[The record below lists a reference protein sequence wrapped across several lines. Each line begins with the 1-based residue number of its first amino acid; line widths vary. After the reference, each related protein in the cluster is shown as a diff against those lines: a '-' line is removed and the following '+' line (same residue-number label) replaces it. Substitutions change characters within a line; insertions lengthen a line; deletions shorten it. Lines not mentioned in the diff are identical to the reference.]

1 MELGAT
7 GMTVQQV
14 TMQYL
19 RPFVDGPFRCEV
31 TVERQGRTMAN
42 TTVRMWSGG
51 KLAGLVLASMA
62 HRRPVG
68 EKLHVGAGPR
78 RGALRPRR
86 GAAPLRVRPARPRTG
101 VVPAPD
107 HGGRRSR
114 PGPGRWVVL
123 PRTPELID
131 HRWGVL
137 LADLWTP
144 AIYHMWPTGHIA
156 QSADLTYHARVEL
169 PPDAYEPGTPLLV
182 VLTTRSSQGGF
193 VDEDAEIWSPDG
205 RLLGLGRQSRYVHA

>member
-1 MELGAT
+1 ME
-7 GMTVQQV
+7 
-14 TMQYL
+14 
-19 RPFVDGPFRCEV
+19 VDGR
-31 TVERQGRTMAN
+31 
-42 TTVRMWSGG
+42 
-51 KLAGLVLASMA
+51 
-62 HRRPVG
+62 
-68 EKLHVGAGPR
+68 
-78 RGALRPRR
+78 
-86 GAAPLRVRPARPRTG
+86 
-101 VVPAPD
+101 D
-107 HGGRRSR
+107 
-114 PGPGRWVVL
+114 PGRVGGWVL

-131 HRWGVL
+131 HRWGAL

-144 AIYHMWPTGHIA
+144 AIYHMWPVGHIA